1 MYVKEQGSAENL
13 NKEIKIFALLSKLKP
28 QITIPT
34 ISFVELKNA
43 KYDMFETWN
52 NNLTQ
57 YYLYS
62 LTPIAYTSY
71 QNLKNIIIIDFN
83 YEF

>member
-13 NKEIKIFALLSKLKP
+13 NEEIKIYALLSKLEP